1 MAICIWIFKNVTK
14 NNVSGYSRD
23 LDLRTAVAGVNY
35 DLNGAHYTRE
45 NFVSYP
51 DNVLVTRLTATD
63 GGTLDFDVRVEPDEE
78 KGGSQNNRKQILTRE
93 HLNKKVSDNAIATRR
108 TAYR

>member
-1 MAICIWIFKNVTK
+1 M
-14 NNVSGYSRD
+14 
-23 LDLRTAVAGVNY
+23 NY

-78 KGGSQNNRKQILTRE
+78 KGGSQNQPGADSYARMFD
-93 HLNKKVSDNAIATRR
+93 KKYPTMQSQSTDSLKITS
-108 TAYR
+108 

>member
-1 MAICIWIFKNVTK
+1 M
-14 NNVSGYSRD
+14 
-23 LDLRTAVAGVNY
+23 NY

-78 KGGSQNNRKQILTRE
+78 KAEVKTNRKQILTRE
-93 HLNKKVSDNAIATRR
+93 HLTKKYPTMQSRSTDSLQITS
-108 TAYR
+108 